1 MALVIMNLGCLALV
15 LSRDNKHFWFQLV
28 TYHENGQGSWHTAK
42 KRCQPTK
49 CLTGG
54 LYLPLYRSTCSL
66 DF

>member
-42 KRCQPTK
+42 KNANQPNV
-49 CLTGG
+49 
-54 LYLPLYRSTCSL
+54 
-66 DF
+66 